1 MIDEPLP
8 RGGIEF
14 ELPPPGAIT
23 GFDLVSSESPAL
35 NLAAN
40 LGVGGQNSVR
50 RRINQLRHIS
60 FSPVPVFFRQY
71 GGVTRYNFVTSPL
84 NIGHHFSNI
93 CAIC

>member
-1 MIDEPLP
+1 MIDELP

-14 ELPPPGAIT
+14 ELHPPA
-23 GFDLVSSESPAL
+23 VSSESPAP

-60 FSPVPVFFRQY
+60 FSAVPVFFRQN
-71 GGVTRYNFVTSPL
+71 GGVTRYNFATSPL